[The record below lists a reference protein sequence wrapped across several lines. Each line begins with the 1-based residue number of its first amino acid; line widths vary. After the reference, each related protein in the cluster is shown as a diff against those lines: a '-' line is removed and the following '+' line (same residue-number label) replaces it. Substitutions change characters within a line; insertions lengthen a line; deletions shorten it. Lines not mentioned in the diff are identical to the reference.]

1 MHKLPRDKDKKKWEE
16 QRAKRG
22 YSDYDTYGI
31 YHWFTD
37 IIPDMLEYKSK
48 HFEDIPGLIYAE
60 YCKKHN
66 IKNHDEFERQ
76 GCFDGCASYYKE
88 TLQKMAFLFR
98 EANEHICSKKNPY
111 QEEHSKAF
119 RDYLDKYGLFGSKVK
134 DSEYNIVDKNGRQST
149 FVNDKYAMS
158 NLEEYKDI
166 SMKYSDEQNKIDIYQ
181 EKCRKKAFSMLRK
194 YFYEL

>member
-1 MHKLPRDKDKKKWEE
+1 MMYKLPRWKERKKWEE

-31 YHWFTD
+31 YSWFTS
-37 IIPDMLEYKSK
+37 IIPDMLDYKSK
-48 HFEDIPGLIYAE
+48 HFEEIPGLVIAE
-60 YCKKHN
+60 YEKKHGIN
-66 IKNHDEFERQ
+66 SIDEFEEQECWRP
-76 GCFDGCASYYKE
+76 CASYWKK

-98 EANEHICSKKNPY
+98 EADEHTCSKKNPY
-111 QEEHSKAF
+111 QEEHDKAT
-119 RDYLDKYGLFGSKVK
+119 RDYLDKYGLFGSKIEENVYY
-134 DSEYNIVDKNGRQST
+134 DNNGRKYYR
-149 FVNDKYAMS
+149 VNHKYDMA

-166 SMKYSDEQNKIDIYQ
+166 SAKYSNEQRKIDDYQ